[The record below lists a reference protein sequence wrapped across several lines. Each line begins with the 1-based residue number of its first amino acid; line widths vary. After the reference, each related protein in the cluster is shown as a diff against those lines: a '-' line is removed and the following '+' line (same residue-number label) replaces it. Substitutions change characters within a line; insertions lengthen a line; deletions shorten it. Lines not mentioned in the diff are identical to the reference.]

1 MVASIPLETRCCASR
16 LRMRPSGKASQD
28 GARTRRSVRFAL
40 GADEGQKQQKRNE
53 SFAKRNESFR
63 SAGLTSLKSLCAL
76 NQSFRGIV
84 CFQWVNCL
92 FVSPFS
98 RHSRSRPEI
107 PVRRIARRLVEAT
120 RRIRVF
126 DGSEHDNTF
135 FSKREDISYLLTYRV
150 SEPVSKPLSDKS
162 RSIFLRPSIT
172 SSKNAH
178 NLLARYTLSGAN
190 RRSLNDFLE
199 HRTLVGRECAF
210 SGTEGKVSPPSSKPK
225 RRRATAAPRR
235 AAACYRDRKRRILL
249 PDFTPGRRT

>member
-1 MVASIPLETRCCASR
+1 M
-16 LRMRPSGKASQD
+16 LRIASQD
-28 GARTRRSVRFAL
+28 EAFGEGIAGRRPREATGTFRF
-40 GADEGQKQQKRNE
+40 GRRRGPKQQKRNE

-63 SAGLTSLKSLCAL
+63 TAGLKSLKSLCAL

-126 DGSEHDNTF
+126 DRSEHDNKF

-150 SEPVSKPLSDKS
+150 SEPISKPLSDKS

-172 SSKNAH
+172 SAKTLTISW
-178 NLLARYTLSGAN
+178 LA
-190 RRSLNDFLE
+190 
-199 HRTLVGRECAF
+199 
-210 SGTEGKVSPPSSKPK
+210 
-225 RRRATAAPRR
+225 
-235 AAACYRDRKRRILL
+235 
-249 PDFTPGRRT
+249 TP

>member
-1 MVASIPLETRCCASR
+1 M
-16 LRMRPSGKASQD
+16 LRIASQD
-28 GARTRRSVRFAL
+28 EAFGEGIAGRRPREAIGTFRFGRRRGPKTA
-40 GADEGQKQQKRNE
+40 K
-53 SFAKRNESFR
+53 AKRIFR
-63 SAGLTSLKSLCAL
+63 QAKRIVSQRGSKSLKSLCAL

-162 RSIFLRPSIT
+162 RSTFLRPSIT